1 LLPRVSVLDEVD
13 KQGFDSHGESIF
25 RGQLQLGSSSGH
37 QEKATIGP
45 ATRAGRR
52 VRERESLGGATSV
65 CFRGIQG
72 VQVKGPKGA
81 KSKAVEAIVLTS
93 GKNKRKNK
101 TYNSQKYGRV
111 YLWPI
116 VWCWA
121 TRRSI
126 RVPFRRVKV
135 AVYLP
140 EYSLPERPGK
150 VKAVLVKGTF
160 EWFSIYYK

>member
-25 RGQLQLGSSSGH
+25 RGQLQLGSSSGR

-93 GKNKRKNK
+93 GKNKRKIK
-101 TYNSQKYGRV
+101 HTIAKSM
-111 YLWPI
+111 
-116 VWCWA
+116 
-121 TRRSI
+121 
-126 RVPFRRVKV
+126 
-135 AVYLP
+135 
-140 EYSLPERPGK
+140 
-150 VKAVLVKGTF
+150 AVLPMAHRLVLGDPPL
-160 EWFSIYYK
+160 YPRAL